1 MLFCVKLD
9 VYYRIKS
16 NKRLSFIMDYLE
28 ILKVVMSVGL
38 LLKRESKREW
48 YAENFFIFL
57 WVFFSYDKKV
67 NVIESWQYLIRS
79 HRSRNGSF
87 AQKTKVESHEVYGV
101 TGGFNLHCSYWWV
114 RSLKTYTN
122 SH

>member
-67 NVIESWQYLIRS
+67 NVIES
-79 HRSRNGSF
+79 
-87 AQKTKVESHEVYGV
+87 
-101 TGGFNLHCSYWWV
+101 
-114 RSLKTYTN
+114 
-122 SH
+122 